1 MVLRDPRRFDMYR
14 NRPWSRLRS
23 GSWSQEF
30 WVRYSLPL
38 LGSVALTNSGLSR
51 SQNAASNA
59 TPGNSASG
67 GSAAIT
73 PDYFSQTG
81 AFNGTGLAL
90 ASYSFSGGGYG
101 AINLYFQHH
110 TGQIRSAQLT
120 NAGIW
125 SGGTYAEVVAVDA
138 KNATPIAAVA
148 YAQNDTATVSCQM
161 RFFSIYF

>member
-14 NRPWSRLRS
+14 NRPRSRLRS

-30 WVRYSLPL
+30 WVRDRLPL
-38 LGSVALTNSGLSR
+38 LGSVVLTSLGLSR
-51 SQNAASNA
+51 SRNAASNA
-59 TPGNSASG
+59 TSGNSTSG

-73 PDYFSQTG
+73 PGYFSQTG
-81 AFNGTGLAL
+81 AFNGTGIAL
-90 ASYSFSGGGYG
+90 ASYSFSAGGYG
-101 AINLYFQHH
+101 AIDLYFQHH

-120 NAGIW
+120 KTGTW

-148 YAQNDTATVSCQM
+148 YAQNDIATVSCQM
-161 RFFSIYF
+161 RFPSIYF